1 MGKLK
6 IDIRRDKILE
16 ILKDNG
22 EVSVTDLS
30 EKLGATPVTIRN
42 DLASLEKDGYLI
54 RRQGG
59 AISAKTAPQN
69 YGGFARTAI
78 NHLEEKNAIASQIV
92 EMINNG
98 DTIFLNSGTTTQV
111 LASALKERTNL
122 RIVTNSLAVAM
133 DLSNHSSFKVILLG
147 GEVNVQ
153 YGFVSGYDAQQQL
166 QKYQADWGIISVDGM
181 SIQSGVT
188 TYHAEEAIINT
199 MMLEHAKTK
208 VIAADHSKI
217 GRVGFSTICDI
228 DNNIHLVTDS
238 RCDENVLN
246 EFKNK
251 GLEIT
256 IA

>member
-6 IDIRRDKILE
+6 IDIRRDKILG
-16 ILKDNG
+16 ILREQG
-22 EVSVTDLS
+22 EVSVSALS
-30 EKLGATPVTIRN
+30 DMLGATPVTIRN
-42 DLASLEKDGYLI
+42 DLTSLEEDGYLI

-59 AISAKTAPQN
+59 AILATTAPQN
-69 YGGFARTAI
+69 YSGFARTAI
-78 NHLEEKNAIASQIV
+78 NHLEEKNHIASQV
-92 EMINNG
+92 VSMINDG

-111 LASALKERTNL
+111 LATALKERSNL

-133 DLSNHSSFKVILLG
+133 DLSNYSSFKVILLG

-181 SIQSGVT
+181 STQSGVT
-188 TYHAEEAIINT
+188 TYHAEEAIINQ

-208 VIAADHSKI
+208 VIVADHSKI

-228 DNNIHLVTDS
+228 DSNIHLVTDS
-238 RCDENVLN
+238 RCDEDVLT

-256 IA
+256 VA